1 MSDRANQAGT
11 DQGLGPVSTIGE
23 CEELLVTAW
32 SCLSQSHKIDDPV
45 LRQSVVDLAYRC
57 QLLAQ
62 ATILAQLRE
71 RGIQPNKPEPS
82 SR

>member
-1 MSDRANQAGT
+1 MSDRTNQAGT
-11 DQGLGPVSTIGE
+11 DQRLGPASTIGE

-32 SCLSQSHKIDDPV
+32 SCLSQSYKIDDPV

-62 ATILAQLRE
+62 AAILAQLRE
-71 RGIQPNKPEPS
+71 RGIQPSTTEPPH
-82 SR
+82 